1 MFGTRRITLLT
12 LRCMHRDVM
21 HAGRQRPTGPTTH
34 MIISHLRRK
43 MAFLDNVWLGIIR
56 LIRLIKNRLDWISQ
70 DVVCVYKSD
79 LTETEVYQFVCNV
92 VMLFEMRT

>member
-1 MFGTRRITLLT
+1 
-12 LRCMHRDVM
+12 
-21 HAGRQRPTGPTTH
+21 
-34 MIISHLRRK
+34 